1 MINLLGLALPW
12 WAKWAAIAALV
23 AVTNGVTWTK
33 TRAAGE
39 ARLDAL
45 RAEVEL
51 AGKLQAVRVA
61 EQVGAQRR
69 ITEGVVNGWDQAV
82 KDLRSRYAGSAVRIV
97 ERVREPAHGSG
108 LAVPALPNPARTA
121 DGDAAD
127 RRLADCAETTLMLVR
142 LQEWVRA
149 QQAVMPP

>member
-45 RAEVEL
+45 RAEVDL

-69 ITEGVVNGWDQAV
+69 ITEGVVHGWDQAV
-82 KDLRSRYAGSAVRIV
+82 KDLRSRYERGPVRVV
-97 ERVREPAHGSG
+97 ERVREPAVGG
-108 LAVPALPNPARTA
+108 GIALPAVSDPARAA
-121 DGDAAD
+121 DGDPTD
-127 RRLADCAETTLMLVR
+127 GRLADCAETTLMLVR